1 MTHLAQVAAKSKHH
15 YLVSKDKKIS
25 STTLE
30 YLDNEMRV
38 NELARMIGGIELTDK
53 ALQFA
58 KELID

>member
-1 MTHLAQVAAKSKHH
+1 MRI
-15 YLVSKDKKIS
+15 LVTSAESVFSKKII
-25 STTLE
+25 ST
-30 YLDNEMRV
+30 LDNEMRV